1 MMELAGLSV
10 AEAVYHTL
18 EAANGSD
25 NVKIILVC
33 GPGNDKG
40 DGLVVVGDLVHFYA
54 HKNKVNLSIVYS
66 KRYKKQH
73 FVNLEWQCE
82 YLNIPVLKEMSELW
96 WQQKFCI
103 GR

>member
-66 KRYKKQH
+66 KRYKKAT
-73 FVNLEWQCE
+73 FCE
-82 YLNIPVLKEMSELW
+82 FRVAV
-96 WQQKFCI
+96 
-103 GR
+103 